1 MLILIWIVMAIGV
14 FIFYFLQAATVHFSV
29 QHLQKPEV
37 SMANNETKSSGNPT
51 NITDQSVEFYKVIT
65 DPKTGQYAAV
75 DSDKEAV
82 SLKDKAGKT
91 IWEKIS
97 KWNSPRSIPLF

>member
-1 MLILIWIVMAIGV
+1 
-14 FIFYFLQAATVHFSV
+14 
-29 QHLQKPEV
+29 
-37 SMANNETKSSGNPT
+37 
-51 NITDQSVEFYKVIT
+51 VEFYKVIT

-91 IWEKIS
+91 IWEKNI
-97 KWNSPRSIPLF
+97 KMELTKKHSPFLGDLGDDKIWSMTFYSNKLYVYIWHSSIVIDKNTGDITAMATD